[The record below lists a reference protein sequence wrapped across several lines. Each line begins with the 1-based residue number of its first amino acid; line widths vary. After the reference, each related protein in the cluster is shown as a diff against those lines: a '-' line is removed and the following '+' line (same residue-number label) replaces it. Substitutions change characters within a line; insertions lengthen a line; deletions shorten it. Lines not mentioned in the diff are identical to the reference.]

1 MVSVLECTLQFLA
14 PFRVR
19 VRLRVLAGSLLQN
32 VRMWLCPLWTKL
44 T

>member
-1 MVSVLECTLQFLA
+1 MVSVLECTLQLLA

-19 VRLRVLAGSLLQN
+19 VCLRVLAGSLSQN
-32 VRMWLCPLWTKL
+32 VRVWLCPLWTEL